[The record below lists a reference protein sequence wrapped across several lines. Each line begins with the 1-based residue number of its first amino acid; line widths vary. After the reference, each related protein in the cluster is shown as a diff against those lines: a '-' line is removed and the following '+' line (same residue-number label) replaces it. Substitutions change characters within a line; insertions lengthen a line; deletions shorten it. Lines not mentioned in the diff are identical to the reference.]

1 MQNNRVNAMRQQSD
15 FAKTDTIRFFVSSP
29 QALRDLQNRE
39 WLPVIEWI
47 NARGCDFTVYS
58 GFEVQSLSDK
68 TKDFLENRL
77 SSLSDEAFYAFC
89 AVSGGCRSVILAL
102 AVLDGFLTPQ
112 RAFELSMLEE
122 DYQNKIWKQDE
133 DALVSREG
141 RRQSVLEAA
150 EKLKGM

>member
-68 TKDFLENRL
+68 TKNFLENRL
-77 SSLSDEAFYAFC
+77 SSLSDKAFYAFC